1 MSNDLNNYE
10 VNPMGIENKSMDII
24 EDLIGSHD
32 LDPIYKAVVHR
43 IVHTSGDPDYANI
56 VKIHP
61 DALESGREALKKGA
75 LIITDVNMLKTGINK
90 AALEK
95 NGSEVVCNV
104 AADDV
109 RKVAKETGE
118 TRSMTA
124 MKLLK
129 ERMDGSV
136 IAIGNAPTALFT
148 VLELCK
154 NEGVRPAL
162 IIGTP
167 VGFVGAAESKELL
180 IEEAPVPYITVR
192 GTKGGSPIA
201 ASVINALLY
210 TIVERD

>member
-1 MSNDLNNYE
+1 MSKQEYDI
-10 VNPMGIENKSMDII
+10 NPMGIENKSMDII
-24 EDLIGSHD
+24 EDLIGSHSW
-32 LDPIYKAVVHR
+32 DPLYKTVVHR
-43 IVHTSGDPDYANI
+43 IVHTSGDPDYANV

-61 DALESGREALKKGA
+61 EAIQSGIDALKKGA
-75 LIITDVNMLKTGINK
+75 LIITDVNMLKVGVNK
-90 AALEK
+90 PALNK
-95 NGSEVVCNV
+95 VGSEIICSVS
-104 AADDV
+104 DEE
-109 RKVAKETGE
+109 VAKEAKRTGE

-129 ERMDGSV
+129 DRMEGCI

-154 NEGVRPAL
+154 EENIKPAL

-167 VGFVGAAESKELL
+167 VGFVGAKESKDLL
-180 IEEAPVPYITVR
+180 VEEAPVPYVTVL

-201 ASVINALLY
+201 ASVLNALLY

>member
-1 MSNDLNNYE
+1 MKNQDYE
-10 VNPMGIENKSMDII
+10 INPMGIEHKSMDII
-24 EDLIGSHD
+24 EGLIGSESW
-32 LDPIYKAVVHR
+32 DPIVKAVVHR

-61 DALESGREALKKGA
+61 EAIDKGIEALKKGA
-75 LIITDVNMLKTGINK
+75 LIITDVNMIKTGINK
-90 AALEK
+90 PALNK
-95 NGSEVVCNV
+95 IGSDITCIVSDEAVV
-104 AADDV
+104 
-109 RKVAKETGE
+109 KEAKRTGE

-124 MKLLK
+124 MKMLK
-129 ERMDGSV
+129 DKMDGSI

-154 NEGVRPAL
+154 NENIKPAL

-167 VGFVGAAESKELL
+167 VGFVGAKESKDLL
-180 IEEAPVPYITVR
+180 VEESPVPYITVL

-201 ASVINALLY
+201 ASIINALLY

>member
-1 MSNDLNNYE
+1 MKNHEYE
-10 VNPMGIENKSMDII
+10 INPMGIEHKSMDII
-24 EDLIGSHD
+24 EGLIGSESW
-32 LDPIYKAVVHR
+32 DPLFKSVIHR

-56 VKIHP
+56 VEIHP
-61 DALESGREALKKGA
+61 EAISSGIEALKKGA

-90 AALEK
+90 PALNK
-95 NGSEVVCNV
+95 TGSEVICIVSDKEV
-104 AADDV
+104 ADE
-109 RKVAKETGE
+109 AKRTGE

-124 MKLLK
+124 MKMLK
-129 ERMDGSV
+129 DKMNGSI

-154 NEGVRPAL
+154 NEGIKPAL

-167 VGFVGAAESKELL
+167 VGFVGAAESKDLL
-180 IEEAPVPYITVR
+180 IEEAPVPYITVK

-210 TIVERD
+210 SIVERD